1 MQKHRK
7 ITRRNAQT
15 IPADMDVRTSKEHL
29 VTRERSLQAN
39 EFKFFRKTLR
49 TFGFWHPEQ
58 ATVYERVIYP
68 VLVSGVFI
76 VMLLFHSI
84 YLIIALVGHAQ
95 TIGGKLNYDFIV
107 DLASRL
113 TVDVLSWLGHFF
125 TVKYFRSRDME
136 QTLLNM
142 NLHRNYSHEISKI
155 KRGLG
160 RILVASILANVFV
173 AVLTF
178 YNTFWLDTNLKS
190 NATVT
195 VTLDIL
201 ALSLNYIYIPFNFFL
216 IPVSL
221 SLTWLMYLLCAT
233 SKLRLQ
239 QLRLELLHW
248 NKPVEDAI
256 HHYHQ
261 MYDVKV
267 KKTSSNLKLLFIS
280 HNIIMVF
287 LAPQF
292 FYLCVEVGKKE
303 VNFHFAIFFVLFVET
318 LISWIAPLYFTERL
332 RSNEA
337 LFQIEVNKLC
347 PGYMQEVLSIEEE
360 EFEQHEST
368 FKVRSEVI
376 KFLSYLKERQSGL
389 IIGNYEFQLRISMWS
404 LYLGVMV
411 FFLKILV

>member
-1 MQKHRK
+1 
-7 ITRRNAQT
+7 
-15 IPADMDVRTSKEHL
+15 MDLESSKENL
-29 VTRERSLQAN
+29 VTSEPSLLAD
-39 EFKFFRKTLR
+39 EFKFFKKTLR
-49 TFGFWHPEQ
+49 IFGFWHPEQ
-58 ATVYERVIYP
+58 ATVYERAFYP
-68 VLVSGVFI
+68 ALVSGVFI
-76 VMLLFHSI
+76 VMLVFHSI

-95 TIGGKLNYDFIV
+95 SVGGKLNYDFIV

-125 TVKYFRSRDME
+125 TVKYFKSRDME

-142 NLHRNYSHEISKI
+142 NIHKNYSVDISKI
-155 KRGLG
+155 KRRLG
-160 RILVASILANVFV
+160 WILVASILANVLV
-173 AVLTF
+173 AVLTL
-178 YNTFWLDTNLKS
+178 YNSFWLDTNLKS
-190 NATVT
+190 NTTVT
-195 VTLDIL
+195 ETLNIL
-201 ALSLNYIYIPFNFFL
+201 ALGLNYIYVPFNLYL

-239 QLRLELLHW
+239 QLRLEFLHW

-256 HHYHQ
+256 YHYHQ

-267 KKTSSNLKLLFIS
+267 RKTSSNLNLLFIS
-280 HNIIMVF
+280 HNVIMVF

-292 FYLCVEVGKKE
+292 FFICVEVGKKE
-303 VNFHFAIFFVLFVET
+303 VNFHFAIFFVLFMET

-337 LFQIEVNKLC
+337 LFQIEVNKMC
-347 PGYMQEVLSIEEE
+347 PGYMREVLSIEEDD
-360 EFEQHEST
+360 FEPNERT
-368 FKVRSEVI
+368 FQARSEVI

-411 FFLKILV
+411 FFLKILI

>member
-1 MQKHRK
+1 
-7 ITRRNAQT
+7 
-15 IPADMDVRTSKEHL
+15 MDLESSKENL
-29 VTRERSLQAN
+29 VTSEPSLLAD
-39 EFKFFRKTLR
+39 EFKFFKKTLR
-49 TFGFWHPEQ
+49 IFGFWHPEQ
-58 ATVYERVIYP
+58 ATVYERAFYP
-68 VLVSGVFI
+68 ALVSGVFI
-76 VMLLFHSI
+76 VMLVFHSI

-95 TIGGKLNYDFIV
+95 SVGGKLNYDFIV

-125 TVKYFRSRDME
+125 TVKYFKSRDME

-142 NLHRNYSHEISKI
+142 NIHKNYSVDISKI
-155 KRGLG
+155 KRRLG
-160 RILVASILANVFV
+160 WILVASILANVLV
-173 AVLTF
+173 AVLTL
-178 YNTFWLDTNLKS
+178 YNSFWLDTNLKS
-190 NATVT
+190 NTTVT
-195 VTLDIL
+195 ETLNIL
-201 ALSLNYIYIPFNFFL
+201 ALSLNYIYVPFNLYL

-239 QLRLELLHW
+239 QLRLEFLHW

-256 HHYHQ
+256 YHYHQ

-267 KKTSSNLKLLFIS
+267 RKTSSNLNLLFIS
-280 HNIIMVF
+280 HNVIMVF

-292 FYLCVEVGKKE
+292 FFICVEVGKKE
-303 VNFHFAIFFVLFVET
+303 VNFHFAIFFVLFMET

-337 LFQIEVNKLC
+337 LFQIEVNKMC
-347 PGYMQEVLSIEEE
+347 PGYMREVLSIEEDD
-360 EFEQHEST
+360 FEPNERT
-368 FKVRSEVI
+368 FQARSEVI

-411 FFLKILV
+411 FFLKILI

>member
-1 MQKHRK
+1 
-7 ITRRNAQT
+7 
-15 IPADMDVRTSKEHL
+15 MDLESSKENL
-29 VTRERSLQAN
+29 VTSEPSLLAD
-39 EFKFFRKTLR
+39 EFKFFKKTLR
-49 TFGFWHPEQ
+49 IFGFWHPEQ
-58 ATVYERVIYP
+58 ATVYERAFYP
-68 VLVSGVFI
+68 ALVSGVFI
-76 VMLLFHSI
+76 VMLVFHGI

-95 TIGGKLNYDFIV
+95 SVGGKLNYDFIV

-125 TVKYFRSRDME
+125 TVKYFKSRDME

-142 NLHRNYSHEISKI
+142 NIHKNYLVDISKI
-155 KRGLG
+155 KRRLG
-160 RILVASILANVFV
+160 WILVASILANVLV
-173 AVLTF
+173 AVLTL
-178 YNTFWLDTNLKS
+178 YNSFWLDTNLKS
-190 NATVT
+190 NTTVT
-195 VTLDIL
+195 ETLNIL
-201 ALSLNYIYIPFNFFL
+201 ALGLNYIYVPFNLYL

-239 QLRLELLHW
+239 QLRLEFLHW

-256 HHYHQ
+256 YHYHQ

-267 KKTSSNLKLLFIS
+267 RKTSSNLNLLFIS
-280 HNIIMVF
+280 HNVIMVF

-292 FYLCVEVGKKE
+292 FFICVEVGKKE
-303 VNFHFAIFFVLFVET
+303 VNFHFAIFFVLFMET

-337 LFQIEVNKLC
+337 LFQIEVNKMC
-347 PGYMQEVLSIEEE
+347 PGYMREVLSIEEDD
-360 EFEQHEST
+360 FEPNERT
-368 FKVRSEVI
+368 FQARSEVI

-411 FFLKILV
+411 FFLKILI